1 MTNTDVLKL
10 ENQLCFS
17 IYAASRAITKIYR
30 PFLDTLG
37 ITYPQYLVML
47 VLWEHNTL
55 SLKELGNIL
64 YLDSGTLTPLLKRLE
79 GMQLI
84 KRERSREDERV
95 LCVSITEKGLEMK
108 QQAMGIPECILDAI
122 DVDIPL
128 LVTLKK
134 EMDELL
140 ISLKKQ
146 NHVEK
151 EEK

>member
-1 MTNTDVLKL
+1 MTNNDVLKL

-47 VLWEHNTL
+47 VLWENNTL

-79 GMQLI
+79 GMALI
-84 KRERSREDERV
+84 RRERSREDERV
-95 LCVSITEKGLEMK
+95 LCVSITEKGMEMR
-108 QQAMGIPECILDAI
+108 QQAITIPECILDAMT
-122 DVDIPL
+122 VDISL
-128 LVTLKK
+128 LVSLKK

-140 ISLKKQ
+140 ISLKKD
-146 NHVEK
+146 NHS
-151 EEK
+151 EEV